1 MTTSEQKVTEDGVTP
16 LERAVFQ
23 HNIRC
28 LPKLYQDITF
38 KTLNEL
44 LGLSNSISFFTQLE
58 QMIFGGFPAQ
68 IDQVEE
74 LVTFIPSYCLFYL
87 DEASEKGY
95 NQRITNYCEA
105 LDRFIE
111 TNKI

>member
-74 LVTFIPSYCLFYL
+74 LVTFIPN
-87 DEASEKGY
+87 EASEKGY